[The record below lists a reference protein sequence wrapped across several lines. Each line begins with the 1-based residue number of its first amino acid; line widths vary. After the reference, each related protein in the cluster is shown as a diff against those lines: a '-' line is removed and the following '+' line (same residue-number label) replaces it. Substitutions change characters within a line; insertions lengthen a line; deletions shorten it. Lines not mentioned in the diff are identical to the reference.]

1 MKILTL
7 LYTSFLPGSE
17 AEYYI
22 SKYSLE
28 PKGRKFHQSKESF
41 LPQYECDYFLKGF
54 HGQEA
59 VNRKMILIQDL
70 GIYEYFKRQHALLA
84 SIKSGLKKAKEKE
97 EIALEDKLNLIKLK
111 HFTAGLI
118 FLFAA
123 YCTGMVCIIFEILFF
138 SCIQK

>member
-1 MKILTL
+1 
-7 LYTSFLPGSE
+7 
-17 AEYYI
+17 
-22 SKYSLE
+22 
-28 PKGRKFHQSKESF
+28 
-41 LPQYECDYFLKGF
+41 
-54 HGQEA
+54 
-59 VNRKMILIQDL
+59 MILIQDL

-138 SCIQK
+138 RVFKNEKNARQISDVTEVEVFRETQENYFN